1 VFTKIDS
8 QSFNDLGGKMTNL
21 LQGKTALIFGVANER
36 SIAWGIAKAC
46 SEHGA
51 QVGLSYAGEALE
63 RRVRP
68 LAESIACNFVEPC
81 DLSDDS
87 QIRLVAEKAG
97 HAFSGIDI
105 LVHAVAFA
113 NRDELTGPYYNTS
126 REGFRLAMDISVYSF
141 TALAQA
147 FQPLLREG
155 GSLLTLT
162 YYGSEKVM
170 PHYNVMGVAK
180 AALEASVRY
189 LAYDLG
195 SQGVRVNAIS
205 AGPIR
210 TLAAAGVSGFKA
222 MYRQFT
228 EVAPLRQAI
237 TIEDI
242 GGTAVYLASDLSAK
256 VTGEVIYVDS
266 GYNILGLTE
275 PVS

>member
-1 VFTKIDS
+1 MTK
-8 QSFNDLGGKMTNL
+8 L
-21 LQGKTALIFGVANER
+21 LQGKNALVFGVANER
-36 SIAWGIAKAC
+36 SIAWGIAKAFF
-46 SEHGA
+46 EHGA
-51 QVGLSYAGEALE
+51 RVGLSYAGEVLE

-68 LAESIACNFVEPC
+68 LAASISSDFVEPC
-81 DLSDDS
+81 DLSEDH
-87 QIRLVAEKAG
+87 QIHQLAEKAKD
-97 HAFSGIDI
+97 AFGGLDL

-113 NRDELTGPYYNTS
+113 NRDELNGPYYNTS

-147 FQPLLREG
+147 FQPLLRPG

-195 SQGVRVNAIS
+195 GKGVRVNAIS

-210 TLAAAGVSGFKA
+210 TLAAAGVSGFKS

-228 EVAPLRQAI
+228 EVAPLQQVI

-242 GGTAVYLASDLSAK
+242 GGTAVYLASDLAAK

-266 GYNILGLTE
+266 GYNILGVTE